1 MRRLDELHLGACP
14 SSHDV
19 VARDQAERR
28 MSCQSLSCPTR
39 EVVFR
44 VEIASLLMEPTKCTG
59 SWYPESLI
67 RETGFHSFLVNLGF
81 GPRERLGVNI
91 VGFDEGV
98 DVGHQFLTRVE
109 RGAGQRLGRQD
120 RKPYFDLIEPGR
132 LGRRKVKVGPTPVE
146 WTVMT

>member
-1 MRRLDELHLGACP
+1 M
-14 SSHDV
+14 
-19 VARDQAERR
+19 
-28 MSCQSLSCPTR
+28 
-39 EVVFR
+39 
-44 VEIASLLMEPTKCTG
+44 
-59 SWYPESLI
+59 
-67 RETGFHSFLVNLGF
+67 NLGF

-132 LGRRKVKVGPTPVE
+132 LGRRKVKVDVRVPFQPTVIFGLVSVE
-146 WTVMT
+146 IVENNVDPAAGMLSNNLVS